1 MENPKNTQKPKI
13 KVKEKKKPLLTALA
27 KLVEPGRDVTI
38 TQLGGM
44 LVKTYHDEVGANTY
58 KLAGLYSYDEVV
70 ALNELAILRKGDTT
84 FKLHCGFGY
93 CKELGNIA
101 FIGIINSD
109 FCTRSGYFEYNVH
122 SYGTSLDERT
132 LHFELYSDEEAKK
145 ATDYTVYGMEGAKEV
160 SAKAPIAH
168 ICYSYDS
175 RYTQK
180 ISGFHQHPE
189 KTLLDM
195 DLKLSGTYTFD
206 EARLLATGTTE
217 DKEWFNGEDHPIK
230 FAVVDDNMYIGIIN
244 YSVSPRENMQFRDV
258 WEYGCDEPPVQKLR
272 FLSKEEAKAVNKF
285 ILYVYVYPYSL
296 KTKNYPIEKQDR
308 TFDSRFDFRLPDGRD
323 MRFI

>member
-1 MENPKNTQKPKI
+1 MENQKETQKPKI

-38 TQLGGM
+38 TKLGGM
-44 LVKTYHDEVGANTY
+44 LVKSYHDEVGANTY

-70 ALNELAILRKGDTT
+70 ALNELAVVRKGDNIY
-84 FKLHCGFGY
+84 KLHCGFGY

-101 FIGIINSD
+101 FIGIINSH
-109 FCTRSGYFEYNVH
+109 FCTNSGLFEYNVH
-122 SYGTSLDERT
+122 SYGTSSDERT
-132 LHFELYSDEEAKK
+132 LHFKLYSDEEAKK

-160 SAKAPIAH
+160 SSKAPIAQIEYCH
-168 ICYSYDS
+168 DS
-175 RYTQK
+175 RFKQK
-180 ISGFHQHPE
+180 ITFFNQNPE

-206 EARLLATGTTE
+206 EARLLATGTTG
-217 DKEWFNGEDHPIK
+217 DRTGFSGEDHPIQ
-230 FAVVDDNMYIGIIN
+230 FAVVDDSMYIGIIN
-244 YSVSPRENMQFRDV
+244 YGMKPRENMQFRDV

-272 FLSKEEAKAVNKF
+272 FLSQEEAKAVNKF

-308 TFDSRFDFRLPDGRD
+308 TFDSRFDFKLPDGRD